1 MVVQARDGVTG
12 VVLAGG
18 FGTRLRSVLA
28 DRPKVLAEVNGRPF
42 LGILLDQLAGAG
54 VHRIVLCTGH
64 MGEQVRSAIGDSHR
78 GIPVAYSHEDCPL
91 GTGGAVRQAFQNY
104 PDDLFLVVN
113 GDSHVSA
120 DLAAFRR
127 VHVAGGRPGSLLLT
141 WVDDCARFGTVETA
155 EDGRI
160 RRFAEKRGVAEPG
173 WINAGAYLLS
183 RALLESMPAH
193 APLSIERDVFPCW
206 LGRGLGSYRVHARFI
221 DIGTPESL
229 ANAASFFAAAQAEK
243 RFVIVDRDG
252 TLIVEK
258 KYLASPDQVEL
269 LPGAARGL
277 KRLRDMGLGIV
288 VVSNQSGVGRGY
300 FGMDAVERVNARMSE
315 LLAPSGAGVD
325 GVYVCPHTPH
335 DSCTCRK
342 PGTGLVMQAASDF
355 GFDPAAAFV
364 IGDKQC
370 DIDLGRNCG
379 ATTFLVETGYG
390 REHLAK
396 EWAKADLVV
405 QDLAEAA
412 DCIEAIRKDESMAT
426 PVLAGLVTGAAE
438 RLRKHILGSITT
450 KQRLLEQC
458 EAPILAAAGA
468 IAASMAAGGK
478 MLLCGNGGSAA
489 DCQHLA
495 AEMVSV
501 LNQSFLRPGLAA
513 IAMTTDSSILT
524 ASANDFGFEG
534 IFARQVQALGK
545 PGDVVV
551 GISTSGNSENVARAL
566 SYASGNGMRT
576 IGLTGA
582 SGGRIAEIAEIAV
595 RVPSTT
601 VQHIQE
607 SHIAIGHILCDL
619 VERTLFPALSTNS
632 GNGSSSPSDV
642 REGIAPSC

>member
-1 MVVQARDGVTG
+1 MSREGTTTHVTG

-18 FGTRLRSVLA
+18 FGTRLRPVLS

-42 LGILLDQLAGAG
+42 LFILLDQLAGAG

-64 MGEQVRSAIGDSHR
+64 LGDQVRAAVGDSYR
-78 GIPVAYSHEDCPL
+78 GLPILYSHEDSPL
-91 GTGGAVRQAFQNY
+91 GTGGAVRQAFDNY
-104 PDDLFLVVN
+104 PDDVFLAVN
-113 GDSHVSA
+113 GDSYVAA

-127 VHVAGGRPGSLLLT
+127 SHEASGKPGSLLLT

-160 RRFAEKRGVAEPG
+160 QQFAEKRGIAEPG
-173 WINAGAYLLS
+173 WINAGIYMVS
-183 RALLESMPAH
+183 HALLESMPAR

-206 LGRGLGSYRVHARFI
+206 LQRGLGSYRVHARFI

-229 ANAASFFAAAQAEK
+229 ASAALFFQVSRGLARK

-252 TLIVEK
+252 TIIVEK
-258 KYLASPDQVEL
+258 KYLSSPDQVEL
-269 LPGAARGL
+269 LPNAAAGL
-277 KRLRDMGLGIV
+277 KRLREMGLGIV
-288 VVSNQSGVGRGY
+288 IISNQSGVGRGY
-300 FGMDAVERVNARMSE
+300 FGMNDVERVNARVSE
-315 LLAPSGAGVD
+315 LLAEAGASVD
-325 GVYVCPHTPH
+325 GIYICPHTP
-335 DSCTCRK
+335 DERCCCRK
-342 PGTGLVMQAASDF
+342 PQIGLITQAAHDF
-355 GFDPAAAFV
+355 GFNPADAFV
-364 IGDKQC
+364 IGDKAC
-370 DIDLGRNCG
+370 DIDLGRHCG

-390 REHLAK
+390 REHLANG
-396 EWAKADLVV
+396 WATSDLVV
-405 QDLAEAA
+405 KDLAEAA
-412 DCIEAIRKDESMAT
+412 DCINAIRKDDSMET
-426 PVLAGLVTGAAE
+426 LAVQNLVIGAEE
-438 RLRKHILGSITT
+438 RLRKHVLGSITT

-458 EAPILAAAGA
+458 EAPILTAAET
-468 IAASMAAGGK
+468 IASSMAAGGK

-524 ASANDFGFEG
+524 ASANDFGFDG
-534 IFARQVQALGK
+534 IFERQVQALGK

-566 SYASGNGMRT
+566 SYASGHGMRT
-576 IGLTGA
+576 ISLTGA
-582 SGGRIAEIAEIAV
+582 SAGRISEIAEIAI

-607 SHIAIGHILCDL
+607 AHITIGHILCDL
-619 VERTLFPALSTNS
+619 VERTLFPAK
-632 GNGSSSPSDV
+632 V
-642 REGIAPSC
+642 